1 MNRWFEAFIYGLS
14 SSGILFMVSL
24 ALSIGYGLMRVVNME
39 AMLYYSFGAYITY
52 TVVSLTGN
60 FFLGALAATLTGA
73 LLGLLVETQLLR
85 RIYHRAMMFTMV
97 VTYGV
102 FLIGVGIIQFIWGL
116 NPKPVQAPIDG
127 MLSFLGVAIPIYRVI
142 IIFIALA
149 AFIVIQLL
157 INKTIIGK
165 ALRAGIENKDNVVA
179 LGINIKKIFTITF
192 VVASAF
198 AGLGGALNAPIIMVG
213 PYMGF
218 DMLLLSFITVIL
230 GGLGSIKGTAVSALI
245 LGQVISV
252 GGMIWSPLATVA
264 PFGVMIIVILIKPTG
279 LFGVKGK
286 AFGFDD

>member
-127 MLSFLGVAIPIYRVI
+127 MLSFLGVAIPIYRVV

>member
-127 MLSFLGVAIPIYRVI
+127 MLNFLGVSIPIYRVI
-142 IIFIALA
+142 IIFIAFA

-245 LGQVISV
+245 LGQVISI

>member
-127 MLSFLGVAIPIYRVI
+127 MLSFLGVSIPIYRVI
-142 IIFIALA
+142 IIFIAFA

>member
-1 MNRWFEAFIYGLS
+1 M
-14 SSGILFMVSL
+14 
-24 ALSIGYGLMRVVNME
+24 
-39 AMLYYSFGAYITY
+39 
-52 TVVSLTGN
+52 
-60 FFLGALAATLTGA
+60 
-73 LLGLLVETQLLR
+73 LGLLVETQLLR
-85 RIYHRAMMFTMV
+85 RIYDRAMMFTMV

-127 MLSFLGVAIPIYRVI
+127 MFSFLGVSIPIYRVI
-142 IIFIALA
+142 IIFIAVA

-245 LGQVISV
+245 LGQVISI
-252 GGMIWSPLATVA
+252 GGIIWSPLATVA
-264 PFGVMIIVILIKPTG
+264 PFAVMMIVILIKPTG

>member
-73 LLGLLVETQLLR
+73 MLGLLVETQLLR
-85 RIYHRAMMFTMV
+85 RIYDRAMMFTMV

-127 MLSFLGVAIPIYRVI
+127 MFSFLGVSIPIYRVI
-142 IIFIALA
+142 IIFIAVA

-245 LGQVISV
+245 LGQVISI
-252 GGMIWSPLATVA
+252 GGIIWSPLATVA
-264 PFGVMIIVILIKPTG
+264 PFAVMMIVILIKPTG